1 MDLFEDYE
9 LIPEELKAVCDKWQQ
24 KAMDEG
30 LDYNDCAIF
39 QEECEA
45 IGYTFDYGLDA
56 DPFDLRAI
64 DTKEPKLENHS
75 INNQKIWNWSM
86 I

>member
-9 LIPEELKAVCDKWQQ
+9 HIPEELKAVCDKWQQ
-24 KAMDEG
+24 KAMYEG

-39 QEECEA
+39 RKNAKPSA
-45 IGYTFDYGLDA
+45 IRLITGWMQILLTYVRLIE
-56 DPFDLRAI
+56 RA
-64 DTKEPKLENHS
+64 KLENQT

>member
-9 LIPEELKAVCDKWQQ
+9 LIPEELKTVCDKWQQ
-24 KAMDEG
+24 KAMYEG

-56 DPFDLRAI
+56 DPLTYVPLIRKSKI
-64 DTKEPKLENHS
+64 RKHT
-75 INNQKIWNWSM
+75 INNQKYGISQ
-86 I
+86 